1 MEEVCELVKEIGFTD
16 AATVLAQNHVD
27 GKTCSADISN
37 GGAGSDAH
45 AEGSVEGGDQKGHL
59 ASVTFG
65 LCWNGWQTVGE
76 KPFFI
81 ARFFTLNNDLRL
93 HAQMI

>member
-1 MEEVCELVKEIGFTD
+1 MKGIGFTD

-27 GKTCSADISN
+27 GKTLCSADISN
-37 GGAGSDAH
+37 GGPGSDAH
-45 AEGSVEGGDQKGHL
+45 AEGSVEGGHQQGHL

-65 LCWNGWQTVGE
+65 LCWQTVGE

-81 ARFFTLNNDLRL
+81 ARIL
-93 HAQMI
+93 H